1 MQGHIALKFD
11 RADLKCSCWNEDG
24 AAAVAC
30 AGINGRLKGGCVECD
45 AVTLGSEVTNVVDAG
60 S

>member
-1 MQGHIALKFD
+1 MQRNIALKFD
-11 RADLKCSCWNEDG
+11 CPNLKCSCWNEDG

-45 AVTLGSEVTNVVDAG
+45 AVALGAEVANVVDAG

>member
-11 RADLKCSCWNEDG
+11 RADLKCSRCDENC

-30 AGINGRLKGGCVECD
+30 AGVDGCLKRDSVECD
-45 AVTLGSEVTNVVDAG
+45 AVTLGSEVTNVVD
-60 S
+60 SSS